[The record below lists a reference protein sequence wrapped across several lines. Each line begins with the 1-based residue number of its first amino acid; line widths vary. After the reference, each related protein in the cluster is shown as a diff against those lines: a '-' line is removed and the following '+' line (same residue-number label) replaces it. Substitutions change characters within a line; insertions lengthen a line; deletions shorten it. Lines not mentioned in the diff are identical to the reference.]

1 MHALEHIGFGD
12 AEIVQHRPRG
22 LDAGCSEILAE
33 FMPLRDPRPFAWG
46 RMPAGAKVQCQ
57 E

>member
-12 AEIVQHRPRG
+12 AEIVQHRPGG
-22 LDAGCSEILAE
+22 LDAGCGEILAE
-33 FMPLRDPRPFAWG
+33 FMPLRDSRPLAWG
-46 RMPAGAKVQCQ
+46 RLPAGVEVKCP